1 MNIIDP
7 AHAVLLKD
15 TGSPKCRKS
24 KTDIAGSSLKKLCTK
39 AAEPRFAQS
48 NTNAKKP
55 KHAKL
60 STGVG
65 GPGLAELCTKGLE
78 PMCRKSGIGAAKPS
92 WLNDLRKSESPKRK
106 WSKTD
111 NKEPILAKL
120 CASNK
125 DPRMVQSVTER
136 GDTRPDRF
144 KPMTESVEPQQMRL
158 RTSNK
163 NSSCKKSKVD
173 VVRPG
178 FAKDLN
184 SSGKSDILKS
194 EANTAKPSRQK
205 L

>member
-7 AHAVLLKD
+7 ARAVLLKD

-24 KTDIAGSSLKKLCTK
+24 KTGIAEPSLKKLCTK
-39 AAEPRFAQS
+39 AAESRFTQS

-60 STGVG
+60 STGIG
-65 GPGLAELCTKGLE
+65 GPVLAELCTKGLE
-78 PMCRKSGIGAAKPS
+78 PMCRKSRIGAAKAD
-92 WLNDLRKSESPKRK
+92 WLNDLRKRESPKRK

-125 DPRMVQSVTER
+125 ESRMVQSVTER

-144 KPMTESVEPQQMRL
+144 KPMTKSVEPQQMRL
-158 RTSNK
+158 RTNDK

-178 FAKDLN
+178 FAKDLT
-184 SSGKSDILKS
+184 SSGKSGILKS
-194 EANTAKPSRQK
+194 KANSAKPSRQK